1 MSEQQNPDYPF
12 IAPELI
18 PFIAPLRAKIQE
30 HHDWL
35 AERGY
40 TYGIGPEAEYR
51 RVGAAYPRIV
61 AKLDKD
67 AEKQG
72 LYYIS
77 KNHRGI
83 IHNGFNSENG
93 ADKRTLLETRG
104 TPQDNGIEVCDNV
117 YAIRKDL
124 LKATE
129 RQISPGPLEIVSE
142 HYHLH
147 VDWRNIPQ
155 AIIQRDRALS
165 AFGNRIAS
173 GLIEISDNGLPLS
186 VPLAYLMKSDG
197 HTSRFSCDVTRF
209 SSYRI
214 KLAVDHF
221 TIERDTLEQR
231 ANLKGSEAL
240 PEIAVCRFLGG
251 IRLGIEDPDIA
262 YRKIAFLPQ
271 GKKWDEHYAE
281 KLREMKTNEAVLQCY
296 GEEAVEGLAKYFAQ
310 KLELFRADLS
320 LQRVGNMAKSAE
332 ITK

>member
-35 AERGY
+35 VELGY
-40 TYGIGPEAEYR
+40 TYGIDPEAEYR
-51 RVGAAYPRIV
+51 RVGAAYPRII

-67 AEKQG
+67 SVKQG
-72 LYYIS
+72 LYYID
-77 KNHRGI
+77 KNYQGTVR
-83 IHNGFNSENG
+83 NGYNSENG

-104 TPQDNGIEVCDNV
+104 TPQDNGIQVCNNV

-129 RQISPGPLEIVSE
+129 RQIAHGPLEIVSE

-155 AIIQRDRALS
+155 QFALGRGKS
-165 AFGNRIAS
+165 AFGYKIAAS
-173 GLIEISDNGLPLS
+173 LIEISSNSLPLC
-186 VPLAYLMKSDG
+186 VPLTYLMKPDG
-197 HTSRFSCDVTRF
+197 NTKAFSCDIARAN
-209 SSYRI
+209 SYRM
-214 KLAVDHF
+214 KLTVDIH
-221 TIERDTLEQR
+221 TIVRDTLEQR

-240 PEIAVCRFLGG
+240 PEIAICRFLGG
-251 IRLGIEDPDIA
+251 IRLGIENPDIA
-262 YRKIAFLPQ
+262 YRKTAFLPQ

-281 KLREMKTNEAVLQCY
+281 KLREMKTNGAVLQCY
-296 GEEAVEGLAKYFAQ
+296 GAEAVEGLAKYFAQ